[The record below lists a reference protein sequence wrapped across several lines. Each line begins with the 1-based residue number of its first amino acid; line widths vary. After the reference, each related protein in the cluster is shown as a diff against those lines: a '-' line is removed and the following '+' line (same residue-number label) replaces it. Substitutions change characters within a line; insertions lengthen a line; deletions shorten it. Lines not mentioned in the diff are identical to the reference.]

1 MNYKIALTL
10 IAGFLMFSSPSW
22 AQQDTT
28 GTVASQPKQAKPPR
42 LDIIPMGGYVWTLS
56 QSVTYNLNSGDLDFK
71 SGGFYGIAV
80 DIYAM
85 PFMQVRLLYRRQDTQ
100 LEFRR
105 AGITED
111 LGDVAIEYWHVGAVK
126 GMQKGKVLPFTGLS
140 LGGTR
145 FAFEGE
151 DDWKFSI
158 IVSLGAKIHLND
170 KIGVMVAGQ
179 LPISFTGAF
188 VGFGTGGL
196 SLGGYGITQFDVAAG
211 LIITL

>member
-1 MNYKIALTL
+1 LNYKIALTL
-10 IAGFLMFSSPSW
+10 IAGFLMLSSPSW

-28 GTVASQPKQAKPPR
+28 GTVASQPKPAKAPR
-42 LDIIPMGGYVWTLS
+42 LDIIPMGGYVWTIS
-56 QSVTYNLNSGDLDFK
+56 QSATYGVSSGDLDFK

-80 DIYAM
+80 DIYAV

-100 LEFRR
+100 LTFKR

-126 GMQKGKVLPFTGLS
+126 GLQKGKLKPFTGLS

-145 FAFEGE
+145 FAFDSE
-151 DDWKFSI
+151 DDWKFSVI
-158 IVSLGAKIHLND
+158 LSLGAKIYLND

-196 SLGGYGITQFDVAAG
+196 SVGGYGITQLDVAAG